1 MRRKSIKNYNS
12 VRRSSKIEISK
23 KDQIKIQIPKFSFK
37 TIHKTIMNNLLKY
50 KSNVNDLFIGLTN
63 SIINSNTHS
72 KNHLKY
78 IEILYN
84 VDGNEFL
91 KDFYPIKEAI
101 EKIEKQ
107 TTFYYY
113 IFKIYPNY
121 YSLDETLTEI
131 MMNNLLLKQ
140 KIIDKKFEA
149 DQEKVLEIL
158 PTYNIEITNII
169 SFSSSLDEKK
179 IENENSTFNPI
190 FQKSNK
196 ENLNDSLNS
205 IEILINNISI
215 CEKQDL
221 NDSLELNRKTSR
233 KSSIKKSTR
242 RKTSVLEERKKS
254 TLDLIGDDVIIEENY
269 QVTSGFNKVLIL
281 SPLKKNILKN
291 DILKKNKI
299 NEDDEN
305 NKNEFKK
312 FTRIKDFRKKLNNN
326 KNNNNTEEL
335 VEAYYKYKVN
345 ETSINSTN
353 YSNVALLSLPEIK
366 TLSNQTS
373 NKGFYIKNKL
383 IKKKK
388 EKNKDILLSKINNE
402 TFKLISNNINN
413 KKERIKIFNFK
424 NNKMNIMKD
433 MKKKT
438 FSIPCLLIE

>member
-140 KIIDKKFEA
+140 KIIDKKFEE

-179 IENENSTFNPI
+179 
-190 FQKSNK
+190 
-196 ENLNDSLNS
+196 
-205 IEILINNISI
+205 
-215 CEKQDL
+215 
-221 NDSLELNRKTSR
+221 NRK
-233 KSSIKKSTR
+233 
-242 RKTSVLEERKKS
+242 
-254 TLDLIGDDVIIEENY
+254 
-269 QVTSGFNKVLIL
+269 
-281 SPLKKNILKN
+281 
-291 DILKKNKI
+291 
-299 NEDDEN
+299 
-305 NKNEFKK
+305 
-312 FTRIKDFRKKLNNN
+312 
-326 KNNNNTEEL
+326 
-335 VEAYYKYKVN
+335 
-345 ETSINSTN
+345 
-353 YSNVALLSLPEIK
+353 
-366 TLSNQTS
+366 
-373 NKGFYIKNKL
+373 
-383 IKKKK
+383 
-388 EKNKDILLSKINNE
+388 
-402 TFKLISNNINN
+402 
-413 KKERIKIFNFK
+413 
-424 NNKMNIMKD
+424 
-433 MKKKT
+433 
-438 FSIPCLLIE
+438 

>member
-12 VRRSSKIEISK
+12 VRRSSKIETSK

-326 KNNNNTEEL
+326 KINNNTEEL